1 MSDTIKKHVK
11 DPGSAITHFIGMLMA
26 VFAAVP
32 LIIKATHEPSPIYV
46 VSIAIY
52 AASLILLYAASTT
65 YHTFDRSE
73 KINTILKKIDHMMIS
88 VLIAG
93 SYTPI
98 CLLVLGGRLG
108 IILLAIVWSI
118 AIAGILIKAFWVY
131 CPKWVSSVLYIG
143 MGWTCVLAFTQL
155 LNSMSPAAF
164 GWLLA
169 GGLIYTA
176 GGIIYALKLPI
187 FNMKHKD
194 FGSHEIFHL
203 FVMGGSICHFV
214 VMMHL
219 FYNPINLIIL
229 MKTQKSCMISLLRFL
244 FYHISISE
252 SSNLAYSFLICK
264 ILLSGVGRSSGIVPP
279 ISLIVSLTFFP
290 TSK

>member
-11 DPGSAITHFIGMLMA
+11 DAGSAITHFIGMLMA

-73 KINTILKKIDHMMIS
+73 KVNTILKKIDHMMIS

-214 VMMHL
+214 VMYAFVL
-219 FYNPINLIIL
+219 
-229 MKTQKSCMISLLRFL
+229 
-244 FYHISISE
+244 
-252 SSNLAYSFLICK
+252 
-264 ILLSGVGRSSGIVPP
+264 
-279 ISLIVSLTFFP
+279 
-290 TSK
+290 